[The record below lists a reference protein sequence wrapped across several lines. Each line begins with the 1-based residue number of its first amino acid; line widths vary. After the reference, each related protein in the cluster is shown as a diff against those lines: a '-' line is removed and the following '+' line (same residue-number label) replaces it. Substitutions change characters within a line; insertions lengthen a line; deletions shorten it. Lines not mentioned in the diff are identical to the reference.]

1 MPRAIGLLL
10 IFGGWLWGQAGV
22 GIDLVGGTVN
32 VGVAGLMS
40 STGAGQ
46 TGIYLG
52 TGVTVNYTVSSD
64 GCGLI
69 TSDHQVWTL
78 GTLTITAA
86 SGYLNG
92 LPYGSTFHLAHA
104 DTGVT
109 GYSDPAQRF
118 LVYPALPLGWYVV
131 YGTNDVWLVKM
142 KIQHRVTLR

>member
-1 MPRAIGLLL
+1 MLL

-32 VGVAGLMS
+32 IGVAGLMS

-52 TGVTVNYTVSSD
+52 TGVTVNYTVSGS
-64 GCGLI
+64 GCGFV
-69 TSDHQVWTL
+69 TTDHQVWTL

-86 SGYLNG
+86 PGYLNG
-92 LPYGSTFHLAHA
+92 LPYGSKFQLVHG

-109 GYSDPAQRF
+109 GYSDAAQRF